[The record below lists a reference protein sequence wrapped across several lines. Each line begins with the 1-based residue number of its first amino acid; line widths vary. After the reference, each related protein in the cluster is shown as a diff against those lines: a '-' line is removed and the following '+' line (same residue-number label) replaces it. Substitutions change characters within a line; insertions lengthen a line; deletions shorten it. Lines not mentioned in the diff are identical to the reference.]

1 MLSAPADL
9 EIRSGAA
16 FGRLTVSGGERAA
29 FGLHY
34 GRFGQE
40 RPRVW
45 SPAELS
51 GLLAD
56 TVTAWRSWSALHQS
70 YTGPWAD
77 LVHHSG
83 RVLQALTFYPTGAI
97 VAAADDLAPGGRRRQ
112 P

>member
-1 MLSAPADL
+1 M
-9 EIRSGAA
+9 
-16 FGRLTVSGGERAA
+16 
-29 FGLHY
+29 
-34 GRFGQE
+34 
-40 RPRVW
+40 W

-51 GLLAD
+51 GGLAD

-97 VAAADDLAPGGRRRQ
+97 VAAATTSLPEAVGGDRNWDYRFSWVRDAC
-112 P
+112 